1 MKRHFLIIAASI
13 VTMVV
18 QSCTIA
24 ISGESLGGET
34 VKGNGNIVT
43 RNCDVNAFE
52 DLSLLLPATV
62 NFTIS
67 EDYTCTFRVDE
78 NLLEYLDIKVKE
90 KELILERQQKHK
102 NVNLHPTEFVID
114 ITAPSLKEVGL
125 AGSGNINMM
134 SPLNGDKMEFFV
146 AGSGN
151 IVFKEAVNV
160 SHLELQIAG
169 SGDISM
175 PDLACDKLEVDV
187 AGSGNAKIDS
197 GMVNNAEISIAGS
210 GDCDLACTID
220 VMEADIA
227 GSGDITANVS
237 NKLTYSI
244 IGSGDIA
251 YYGNPVL
258 EGDKVGGRVKALESP
273 VR

>member
-1 MKRHFLIIAASI
+1 MKRHFLIITASI
-13 VTMVV
+13 IAMVV
-18 QSCTIA
+18 QSCSIA

-43 RNCDVNAFE
+43 RNCDVSVFE

-114 ITAPSLKEVGL
+114 ITAPSLKEAGL
-125 AGSGNINMM
+125 AGSGNIYMM

-146 AGSGN
+146 AGSGD

-169 SGDISM
+169 SGDISIS
-175 PDLACDKLEVDV
+175 DLACD
-187 AGSGNAKIDS
+187 
-197 GMVNNAEISIAGS
+197 
-210 GDCDLACTID
+210 
-220 VMEADIA
+220 

>member
-1 MKRHFLIIAASI
+1 
-13 VTMVV
+13 MVV

-34 VKGNGNIVT
+34 IKGNGNIVT

-52 DLSLLLPATV
+52 DFSLLLPATV
-62 NFTIS
+62 NFTVS
-67 EDYTCTFRVDE
+67 DDYSCTFRVDE

-90 KELILERQQKHK
+90 KELIMERQQKHK
-102 NVNLHPTEFVID
+102 NVNLCPTEFVID
-114 ITAPSLKEVGL
+114 ITAPSLNEAGL
-125 AGSGNINMM
+125 AGSGNIYMM

-146 AGSGN
+146 
-151 IVFKEAVNV
+151 
-160 SHLELQIAG
+160 
-169 SGDISM
+169 
-175 PDLACDKLEVDV
+175 
-187 AGSGNAKIDS
+187 
-197 GMVNNAEISIAGS
+197 
-210 GDCDLACTID
+210 
-220 VMEADIA
+220 A

>member
-1 MKRHFLIIAASI
+1 MKRLFLIIAASI
-13 VTMVV
+13 IAMVV
-18 QSCTIA
+18 QSCSIA

-34 VKGNGNIVT
+34 INGNGNIVT
-43 RNCDVNAFE
+43 RNCDVNVFE

-125 AGSGNINMM
+125 AVSGDINMM
-134 SPLNGDKMEFFV
+134 SPLNGDKMEF
-146 AGSGN
+146 
-151 IVFKEAVNV
+151 VFKEAVNV

-197 GMVNNAEISIAGS
+197 GMVNIAEISIAGS

-220 VMEADIA
+220 IMEADIA

>member
-13 VTMVV
+13 IAMVV
-18 QSCTIA
+18 QSCSIA
-24 ISGESLGGET
+24 ISDESLGGET

-43 RNCDVNAFE
+43 RNCDVNVFE
-52 DLSLLLPATV
+52 DLSVLLPATV
-62 NFTIS
+62 NFTVS
-67 EDYTCTFRVDE
+67 DDYTCTFHVDE

-90 KELILERQQKHK
+90 NELILERQQKHK

-114 ITAPSLKEVGL
+114 ITAPSLREVNL
-125 AGSGNINMM
+125 AGSGNIHIM

-146 AGSGN
+146 AGSGS
-151 IVFKEAVNV
+151 IIFKEAVNV

-169 SGDISM
+169 SGDISIA
-175 PDLACDKLEVDV
+175 DLACDRLEVDV
-187 AGSGNAKIDS
+187 AGSGDAKIDG
-197 GMVNNAEISIAGS
+197 GMVNKAEVSIAGS

-220 VMEADIA
+220 IMEADIA

-258 EGDKVGGRVKALESP
+258 EGDKIGGRVKALESP

>member
-1 MKRHFLIIAASI
+1 MKRHFLIIAVSI
-13 VTMVV
+13 FVMVV
-18 QSCTIA
+18 QSCSIA

-34 VKGNGNIVT
+34 IKGNGNIVT

-52 DLSLLLPATV
+52 DFSLLLPATV
-62 NFTIS
+62 NFTVS
-67 EDYTCTFRVDE
+67 DDYSCTFRVDE

-90 KELILERQQKHK
+90 KELIMERQQKHK
-102 NVNLHPTEFVID
+102 NVNLCPTEFVID
-114 ITAPSLKEVGL
+114 ITAPSLNEAGL
-125 AGSGNINMM
+125 AGSGNIYMM

-146 AGSGN
+146 AGSGD

-175 PDLACDKLEVDV
+175 PDLACDKLEV
-187 AGSGNAKIDS
+187 GSGNAKIDS
-197 GMVNNAEISIAGS
+197 GMVNKAEVSIAGS

-220 VMEADIA
+220 IMEADIA

-258 EGDKVGGRVKALESP
+258 EGDKVGGRVSRLGD
-273 VR
+273 